1 MTTDTRAPAHL
12 ADLGPLHQEA
22 PPDVVRRMQEQR
34 ELMRIAAVRALQ
46 HSDGGRRL
54 DPDARRWALHWAKVK
69 PLGRALS
76 DGVPAEATS

>member
-1 MTTDTRAPAHL
+1 MGKEPVSRSALPRAHF
-12 ADLGPLHQEA
+12 DLGPLSQEA

-54 DPDARRWALHWAKVK
+54 TPDARRWALHWAKVK

-76 DGVPAEATS
+76 DGVPG

>member
-1 MTTDTRAPAHL
+1 MTTDARPRAHFA
-12 ADLGPLHQEA
+12 LGPLSQEA
-22 PPDVVRRMQEQR
+22 PPDVVRRMEEQR